1 MQTSVQVDYKTTQSP
16 LGNITLAVSPQGL
29 CGAWFEAQ
37 QYFPHLQGWQQNK
50 EHPVLISAENRLKRY
65 FEGHG
70 LASKANDL
78 PPLDLSSGTPFQ
90 QTVWQ
95 ALMQIPYG
103 ATCSYGQLALAIGK
117 PAAVRAV
124 GAAIGRNPLS
134 LLIPCHRV
142 LGHKGQMTGYAGGV
156 WRKEALLKLEAQTTL
171 AEA

>member
-1 MQTSVQVDYKTTQSP
+1 
-16 LGNITLAVSPQGL
+16 
-29 CGAWFEAQ
+29 
-37 QYFPHLQGWQQNK
+37 
-50 EHPVLISAENRLKRY
+50 
-65 FEGHG
+65 
-70 LASKANDL
+70 
-78 PPLDLSSGTPFQ
+78 
-90 QTVWQ
+90 
-95 ALMQIPYG
+95 MQIPYG

-171 AEA
+171 AED